1 MATKTPEDD
10 LREFPGM
17 VRWFNPPLLL
27 DTARQAM
34 ASALFGQYADRRL
47 IQAALDT
54 SGDERCAARA
64 DLSKLVLP
72 REDGTVW
79 VDFVADLGDGFDSTY
94 AIAYLLSRSEL
105 VIQDAGTLPRGQ
117 VLIMGGDQVYPTA
130 TRKEYDRRMKAPY
143 AAAFPDSKAPGTD
156 HPLLFLIP
164 GNHDWYDGLVLFL
177 AKFCRG
183 RDTPLGSWRATQ
195 HRSYFAVQLPDNW
208 WIWGIDTQL
217 TEDIDQPQASYFV
230 AVAKSMPENAKII
243 LVCGVPSWLKAEESA
258 EDDEGRKE
266 FYRSLDYIAGIAK
279 DDGTNATI
287 CAVLSGDTHHYSR
300 YSAEL
305 AGTQFITAGGGGA
318 FLHPTHQLNDT
329 IKASWV
335 RTSQMLSLKTE
346 AGTEHEPSDK
356 AACYPTKDR
365 SRGLLRGNRKF
376 IFTNPEFCLTLGA
389 IYWVAYSLLTFG
401 QTDVLSTRFAENSTS
416 VAGLLRWAAQIGWH
430 VITAPIFVVVVGI
443 LSWALYKYADEKTP
457 RKKLGMSL
465 PHAIPHL
472 LLIVALTSVLP
483 PLNAYLFG
491 LSPVTSRAFWL
502 TTAEFVTIGGFAGG
516 LIWGAYLSYICGKKG
531 LHYNDAFSAMRLDSY
546 RHFLRMRIKGD
557 ELTIYP
563 IGIDQA
569 PVRSDWSVNAKA
581 AKDNQKEAIYLPS
594 KPLGE
599 HLIEGPV
606 IIRAQKVQS
615 VEEVAKAG

>member
-1 MATKTPEDD
+1 MTRIPTPEEA
-10 LREFPGM
+10 LRSFPGM

-27 DTARQAM
+27 DTARQAI

-54 SGDERCAARA
+54 AGDNQCAARA
-64 DLSKLVLP
+64 DLSKRITA

-94 AIAYLLSRSEL
+94 AIAYLLGRPSID
-105 VIQDAGTLPRGQ
+105 IQGVGTLPRGQ

-130 TRKEYDRRMKAPY
+130 TREEYDRRMKAPY
-143 AAAFPDSKAPGTD
+143 AAAFPDSKKPGAD

-230 AVAKSMPENAKII
+230 AAAKSMPPNAKII

-258 EDDEGRKE
+258 DDDAGKKE

-279 DDGTNATI
+279 DEAQNATI

-300 YSAEL
+300 YSAEPSK
-305 AGTQFITAGGGGA
+305 TQFITAGGGGA
-318 FLHPTHQLNDT
+318 FLHPTHQLKDK
-329 IKASWV
+329 IAASWV
-335 RTSQMLSLKTE
+335 RTSQTLSLTTE
-346 AGTEHEPSDK
+346 PGGEHRETPT
-356 AACYPTKDR
+356 AACYPTKEQ
-365 SRGLLRGNRKF
+365 SRELLRGNRRF
-376 IFTNPEFCLTLGA
+376 VLTNPEFCVTLGV
-389 IYWVAYSLLTFG
+389 IYWAAYLLLNFG
-401 QTDVLSTRFAENSTS
+401 QSDLLASAMFTQMPGGFWSWTWQILCNVVSTPMFVVATGILMWALYQYADERSPTKKLRLSVPHGLLHLSV
-416 VAGLLRWAAQIGWH
+416 VAGL
-430 VITAPIFVVVVGI
+430 TA
-443 LSWALYKYADEKTP
+443 L
-457 RKKLGMSL
+457 
-465 PHAIPHL
+465 
-472 LLIVALTSVLP
+472 LP
-483 PLNAYLFG
+483 PINATLFG
-491 LSPVTSRAFWL
+491 LTPHSAWAFWL
-502 TTAEFVTIGGFAGG
+502 TATEFIVVGG
-516 LIWGAYLSYICGKKG
+516 LLGGLMWGAYLSYVCGKDG
-531 LHYNDAFSAMRLDSY
+531 HHYNDAFSAMRLDCY

-557 ELTIYP
+557 QLTIYP
-563 IGIDQA
+563 IGIDKA
-569 PVRSDWSVNAKA
+569 PRRRDWRVNAKA
-581 AKDNQKEAIYLPS
+581 AKDNQDEPVYLPT

-599 HLIEGPV
+599 HLIEGP
-606 IIRAQKVQS
+606 IIVSAPQVQS
-615 VEEVAKAG
+615 VEQVVTGT